1 MSTVTEVVVAQSAVV
16 ELATVN
22 NTNQANLSSGQQ
34 TRLKLESLVVEHDN
48 WRDNAYKSSNEQL
61 YMMLLKCY
69 ALYNSM
75 TGKDESAKEMRK
87 AVNDFANS
95 KGYKFKASTHTITKI
110 VKCVF
115 GVDRR
120 RTSTYSLV
128 LRAAIKQGVMNKD
141 LIAFIGKGGGVEEIR
156 LGSTGKGLT
165 TKQKAQVAATTV
177 VVNNLGTATGQAL
190 ADMLDAGKIGENKVF
205 IGAWQADGTVVI
217 RAAIESETL
226 LNAALARHYATVQAK
241 AKAKA
246 KEDEEALLARL
257 KKQAAD
263 AAAATA
269 TLIA

>member
-1 MSTVTEVVVAQSAVV
+1 MTTVAEVVIGQATVT
-16 ELATVN
+16 N
-22 NTNQANLSSGQQ
+22 NTAKSNMTMAELTTEMLS
-34 TRLKLESLVVEHDN
+34 SLVVEHDN
-48 WRDNAYKSSNEQL
+48 WRDNAYKASNEQL
-61 YMMLLKCY
+61 YEMLLKCY
-69 ALYNSM
+69 SLYSSM
-75 TGKDESAKEMRK
+75 TGSDDTAKAMRL
-87 AVNDFANS
+87 AVKDFATS
-95 KGYKFKASTHTITKI
+95 KGYVFKASTHTITKI

-128 LRAAIKQGVMNKD
+128 LRAALKQSVENKD
-141 LIAFIGKGGGVEEIR
+141 LIDFIRNGGGVEEIR

-205 IGAWQADGTVVI
+205 IGAWQADGTVVL

-226 LNAALARHYATVQAK
+226 LNAALAKHYATVQAK

-246 KEDEEALLARL
+246 KEDEEALLAQV

>member
-1 MSTVTEVVVAQSAVV
+1 MSTEAQVVVAQSAVV
-16 ELATVN
+16 N
-22 NTNQANLSSGQQ
+22 NTAKAGLSLGQETKQ
-34 TRLKLESLVVEHDN
+34 KLESLVVEHDN
-48 WRDNAYKSSNEQL
+48 WRDNAYKASNEQL
-61 YMMLLKCY
+61 YAMLLKCY
-69 ALYNSM
+69 ALYSGM
-75 TGKDESAKEMRK
+75 TGSDESAKEMRK

-95 KGYKFKASTHTITKI
+95 KGYVFKASTHTITKI

-128 LRAAIKQGVMNKD
+128 LRAALKQSVENKD
-141 LIAFIGKGGGVEEIR
+141 LIDFIRNGGGVEEIR

-190 ADMLDAGKIGENKVF
+190 AGMLDAGKIGENKVF
-205 IGAWQADGTVVI
+205 IGAWQADGTVVL

-246 KEDEEALLARL
+246 KEDEEALLAQL
-257 KKQAAD
+257 KKQATD